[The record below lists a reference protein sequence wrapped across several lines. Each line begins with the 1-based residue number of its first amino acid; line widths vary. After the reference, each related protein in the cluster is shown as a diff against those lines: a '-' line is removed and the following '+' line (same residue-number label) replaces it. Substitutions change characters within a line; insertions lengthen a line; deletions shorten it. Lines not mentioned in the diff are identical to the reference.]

1 MPALGA
7 SFVKLWIAN
16 TRAIRRQLSFRHLMD
31 DCEPDP
37 MPSHFPPLAP
47 LLACGLAAC
56 ATYHSLP
63 LVASPGLAASVQELD
78 GAPPTDAVL
87 TVADIARLAVLN
99 SPDLRAARAQR
110 GVGQAQ
116 LLQAGLPPNPQV
128 TGAILPLAAG
138 LGDTTAWNA
147 GMSYDLKSL
156 ITLSTRRRSAR
167 NAALQVDA
175 QIEWQEWQTMG
186 QARLF
191 AVDLIEE
198 ERSLRLLQRTEE
210 LLESRLSRSEAAL
223 AGGNATLSTVAPDIA
238 AVQSARNLNRDA
250 QRQLLSKRHQLNAL
264 LGLRPDA
271 PVLLAATP
279 DLPPFDAASVERDLP
294 ALADRRPDLIALQF
308 GYRAEDAK
316 VRAAILG
323 QFPNL
328 TFGVT
333 GGSDNA
339 NVRNIGPQIGLELPI
354 FDHNQ
359 GNIAIERAT
368 RLQLHD
374 EYAARLA
381 AADGQVRA
389 ALSDIALLTRQLAAV
404 RAELPGLQRAAS
416 RAQAAFGAGAIDDRS
431 YVDLVS
437 ARYAKEQD
445 LVTIEQTLLEQQVA
459 LATLTGAGMPTV
471 SLPPETAP

>member
-1 MPALGA
+1 
-7 SFVKLWIAN
+7 
-16 TRAIRRQLSFRHLMD
+16 
-31 DCEPDP
+31 
-37 MPSHFPPLAP
+37 MPSHSLLLAP

-56 ATYHSLP
+56 ATYHPLP
-63 LVASPGLAASVQELD
+63 LTAVPGLAASVQELD
-78 GAPPTDAVL
+78 GAPPAQAVL
-87 TVADIARLAVLN
+87 NVADIARLAVLN
-99 SPDLRAARAQR
+99 SPDLRATRAQH

-147 GMSYDLKSL
+147 GINYDLKSL
-156 ITLSTRRRSAR
+156 ITLSTRRRSAGD
-167 NAALQVDA
+167 AARQVDA

-186 QARLF
+186 QARLLTI
-191 AVDLIEE
+191 DLIEGG
-198 ERSLRLLQRTEE
+198 RSLH
-210 LLESRLSRSEAAL
+210 LLEQTEGMLASRQSRSEAAL
-223 AGGNATLSTVAPDIA
+223 AAGNATLSTVAPDIA
-238 AVQSARNLNRDA
+238 AVQSARNLRRDA
-250 QRQLLSKRHQLNAL
+250 QRQFLSKRQQLNAL
-264 LGLRPDA
+264 LGLIPDVRVA
-271 PVLLAATP
+271 LAAVP
-279 DLPPFDAASVERDLP
+279 DLPPFDASSVARDLP
-294 ALADRRPDLIALQF
+294 GLADRRPDLIALRL

-316 VRAAILG
+316 VRAAILA

-359 GNIAIERAT
+359 GNIAVERAT
-368 RLQLHD
+368 RQQLHD

-389 ALSDIALLTRQLAAV
+389 ALSDITLLTRQLAAV
-404 RAELPGLQRAAS
+404 RAELPGLQRAAA
-416 RAQAAFGAGAIDDRS
+416 RAQAAFGSGAIDDRS

-445 LVTIEQTLLEQQVA
+445 LVTIEQTLLDQEVA
-459 LATLTGAGMPTV
+459 LATLTGAGMPPV
-471 SLPPETAP
+471 SLPPILLPPGTAP